1 MTRPETSP
9 LPAAERAAGAGL
21 FDRWMTRVALTTGG
35 AVLTVMTL
43 LCVVN
48 VLIMR
53 KLLAAPIVGAEDA
66 LILFLVTFVALSI
79 PFGARS
85 GAHIEI
91 EIVSEM
97 LPRRLALG
105 MQIAARLFGSAF
117 LWLMAWQ
124 LAKAGSHA
132 ARFGEVTQQL
142 EISYE
147 PFYYLL
153 AVCFGLFAAIQ
164 FADACQMIRTGQAA
178 ALSLEDG
185 A

>member
-1 MTRPETSP
+1 MTIPETTPPS
-9 LPAAERAAGAGL
+9 AAKGAAGSGL
-21 FDRWMTRVALTTGG
+21 FNRWLTRIALATGG
-35 AVLTVMTL
+35 TVLTVMTL

-79 PFGARS
+79 PFGART

-91 EIVSEM
+91 EVVSEM

-105 MQIAARLFGSAF
+105 LHIVARFGGGAF
-117 LWLMAWQ
+117 LGLMSWQ
-124 LAKAGSHA
+124 LAEAGSHA

-153 AVCFGLFAAIQ
+153 AVCFGLFAANQI
-164 FADACQMIRTGQAA
+164 ADAWQMIRTGQAA
-178 ALSLEDG
+178 ILSLEG
-185 A
+185 EA

>member
-9 LPAAERAAGAGL
+9 PTAAEMAAGSGF
-21 FDRWMTRVALTTGG
+21 FDRWLTRIALITGG
-35 AVLTVMTL
+35 TVLTVMTL
-43 LCVVN
+43 LCVIN

-79 PFGARS
+79 PFGART

-91 EIVSEM
+91 EVVSEM

-105 MQIAARLFGSAF
+105 LQIVARLCGGAF
-117 LWLMAWQ
+117 LGLMSWQ
-124 LAKAGSHA
+124 LAVAGSHA

-164 FADACQMIRTGQAA
+164 TADAWQMIRTGQAA
-178 ALSLEDG
+178 VLSLEDE

>member
-1 MTRPETSP
+1 MTRPETTP
-9 LPAAERAAGAGL
+9 RPAADRAAGMGF
-21 FDRWMTRVALTTGG
+21 FDRWFTRIALVTGG
-35 AVLTVMTL
+35 AVLTMLTL
-43 LCVVN
+43 LCVIN

-53 KLLAAPIVGAEDA
+53 KLLAAPIVGAEDI
-66 LILFLVTFVALSI
+66 LILFLVTFVAISI

-97 LPRRLALG
+97 LPKRLALG
-105 MQIAARLFGSAF
+105 LQIVARICGGVF
-117 LWLMAWQ
+117 LALMAWQ
-124 LAKAGSHA
+124 LAQAGNHA

-142 EISYE
+142 EISYQ

-153 AVCFGLFAAIQ
+153 AVCFALFAAIQ
-164 FADACQMIRTGQAA
+164 LADAWQMKRHGQATVL
-178 ALSLEDG
+178 ALESE

>member
-1 MTRPETSP
+1 MTRPKTP
-9 LPAAERAAGAGL
+9 PQPTAEKAVGSGI
-21 FDRWMTRVALTTGG
+21 FDRWLTRIALITGG
-35 AVLTVMTL
+35 TVLTVMTL
-43 LCVVN
+43 LCVIN

-53 KLLAAPIVGAEDA
+53 KLLSAPIVGAEDA

-79 PFGARS
+79 PFGARA

-97 LPRRLALG
+97 LPRRFSLG
-105 MQIAARLFGSAF
+105 LQIVARLCGGAF
-117 LWLMAWQ
+117 LGLMSWQ
-124 LAKAGSHA
+124 LAVAGSHA

-147 PFYYLL
+147 ASYYLL
-153 AVCFGLFAAIQ
+153 AVCFGLFAVIQ
-164 FADACQMIRTGQAA
+164 IVDAWQMIRTGQTVV
-178 ALSLEDG
+178 LSLEDE